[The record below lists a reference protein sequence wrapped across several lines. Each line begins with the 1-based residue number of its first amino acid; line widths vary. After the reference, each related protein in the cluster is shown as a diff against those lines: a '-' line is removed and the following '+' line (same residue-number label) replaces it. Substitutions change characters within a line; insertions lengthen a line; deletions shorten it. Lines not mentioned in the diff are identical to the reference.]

1 MLGLHFAEELI
12 ASKKASEEERV
23 NLFMK
28 FEQLVAYSRY
38 AAGPEET
45 TERILGITRVK
56 KRLDGRERIMV
67 SAAQQNHILSNQ
79 KTYGIWGLYSV
90 AGAQSGLAERG
101 SGRLSPLGRE
111 FVEQPLADWQGAI
124 VELVHVTTPCNEV
137 SDGLRAFVADHMEF
151 ANCAVDAPKS
161 LCSPGAEAAVAIDVQ
176 PHSIIYDFSNVADP
190 GVFGRADFNGYVIAD
205 LLSAGPRIVAAS
217 IDREA
222 TTFDLDDNDIVVDG
236 DSVRTNFEGL
246 AFDAG
251 DFVKIDLVFE
261 SPTEP

>member
-1 MLGLHFAEELI
+1 MNKSFFFTMFATAGMTRFAFGYFASPMLAVV
-12 ASKKASEEERV
+12 AAAC
-23 NLFMK
+23 LFGGCGDVHTFK
-28 FEQLVAYSRY
+28 LRPGSW
-38 AAGPEET
+38 GET
-45 TERILGITRVK
+45 E
-56 KRLDGRERIMV
+56 
-67 SAAQQNHILSNQ
+67 
-79 KTYGIWGLYSV
+79 
-90 AGAQSGLAERG
+90 
-101 SGRLSPLGRE
+101 
-111 FVEQPLADWQGAI
+111 PLADWQGTI

-190 GVFGRADFNGYVIAD
+190 GVFGRADFNGYVITD
-205 LLSAGPRIVAAS
+205 LLGAGPRIAAAS

-236 DSVRTNFEGL
+236 DSVRANFESL